1 MDGYHWDGNECVAC
15 KSIETTAFWFPVLP
29 LLILPGIIVVMYWLY
44 YDKLELWGSW
54 QNGFAATSFIVL
66 NHYQVL
72 QLVRTANIQFPSEL
86 GNTLGIWAFTD
97 DVLSVFKIVCSGYQ
111 NFEKAIIIRAVGPC
125 VLALVFVMVFY
136 GSRVVEKI
144 TKKEEHSM
152 KWDRTINVYLAL
164 ILAFYNGIAASSLLV
179 FKCVE
184 NPNGTSSLARDRSIV
199 CFESQWDRMV
209 VVGILA
215 VLFYC
220 IGFGAL
226 FLWVIWNASREFYKQ
241 EFQMRWQF
249 LFIKF
254 RPKVPSH
261 AWSLV
266 VIGKGI
272 LLNLGFT
279 FLGEGLAQ
287 AYWILTTCVVYLCLL
302 TCFYPW
308 RHRLANLIDAWS
320 HISVIFICS
329 MLTWFAHAGE
339 ENVEA
344 KSRELEIWSMVISF
358 SCLPVAVSVMVC
370 MYKNAQDHAKNSD
383 ADAAGMRNAFER
395 FVLRE
400 KTEAV

>member
-1 MDGYHWDGNECVAC
+1 
-15 KSIETTAFWFPVLP
+15 
-29 LLILPGIIVVMYWLY
+29 
-44 YDKLELWGSW
+44 
-54 QNGFAATSFIVL
+54 
-66 NHYQVL
+66 
-72 QLVRTANIQFPSEL
+72 
-86 GNTLGIWAFTD
+86 
-97 DVLSVFKIVCSGYQ
+97 
-111 NFEKAIIIRAVGPC
+111 
-125 VLALVFVMVFY
+125 
-136 GSRVVEKI
+136 
-144 TKKEEHSM
+144 
-152 KWDRTINVYLAL
+152 
-164 ILAFYNGIAASSLLV
+164 
-179 FKCVE
+179 
-184 NPNGTSSLARDRSIV
+184 
-199 CFESQWDRMV
+199 
-209 VVGILA
+209 
-215 VLFYC
+215 
-220 IGFGAL
+220 
-226 FLWVIWNASREFYKQ
+226 
-241 EFQMRWQF
+241 MRWQF

-261 AWSLV
+261 AWSIV
-266 VIGKGI
+266 VVAKGI

-344 KSRELEIWSMVISF
+344 KNRDLEIWSMAISF

-400 KTEAV
+400 KTEAVEFIQGLGEWDKWHMAQVQEMIMVELMGAKEESNVKRISARPSLRDMQQVSKVEPEK